1 MHSWLS
7 FSPRCWLSV
16 VMGGLLLALA
26 GCAGTSTSVAATA
39 TPALAYTLA
48 DGGACVQLGTHPQ
61 LPIANVRVS
70 QDTFLAHSEPMIV
83 QNPNNP
89 LNLVGGSKFFTDLAH
104 YQFKIG
110 YYASFDGGCT
120 WTDGGVFPGFAHER
134 LTSDISF
141 AFGEHNDVYA
151 AMLNNTGPESGIAV
165 AHSTDGGT
173 TFSNPVSVFDDKTGK
188 TFADKPWIGI
198 DDTNGPYS
206 GSLYVVWSYDHFDCS
221 GNGFC
226 TQELGFSRS
235 TDGGKTFSKVRLVEG
250 SAPFCTNPADGR
262 PANSH
267 KCDGALGA
275 TPAVLPDGT
284 LAVAYAYIGLTAKYI
299 PTKLL
304 VMTSPDGGTTW
315 TTPVEAASVTD
326 LPPSFTGEKYRTA
339 TLPAFVADPSS
350 GQLYIA
356 WNTTNH
362 GDADVFLAT
371 SSDKGQTWSIPLR
384 VNDDLVGNGANQF
397 QPALAVAPDGVV
409 SVSFF
414 DTRTDPAHKLIDVFL
429 AQSTNHG
436 TSFLPNVRV
445 TTQSSNSALGQP
457 TDDYGQGFFGDY
469 QGLSA
474 DNLFVHPFWNDTRT
488 GAQEIFTAAM
498 PSAQP

>member
-1 MHSWLS
+1 MFDIAQRRW
-7 FSPRCWLSV
+7 FSTV
-16 VMGGLLLALA
+16 IVGLLLILA
-26 GCAGTSTSVAATA
+26 GCAGSSAQVVPTPTSLTSSLSYS
-39 TPALAYTLA
+39 LA
-48 DGGACVQLGTHPQ
+48 GGGSCVQLGMHPQ
-61 LPIANVRVS
+61 PPFANVRVS
-70 QDTFLAHSEPMIV
+70 QDTFLAHSEPMV
-83 QNPNNP
+83 VENPNNP
-89 LNLVGGSKFFTDLAH
+89 LNLVGGSKFFTDPLH

-120 WTDGGVFPGFAHER
+120 WTDGGVFPGFVHER

-151 AMLNNTGPESGIAV
+151 AVLNNTGPESGIAV
-165 AHSTDGGT
+165 AHSTDGGK

-198 DDTNGPYS
+198 DDTS
-206 GSLYVVWSYDHFDCS
+206 GIYKGTLYVVWSYDHFDCG

-235 TDGGKTFSKVRLVEG
+235 TNGGKTFSKVRLVEG

-262 PANSH
+262 PTSSR

-275 TPAVLPDGT
+275 IPAVLPDGT
-284 LAVAYAYIGLTAKYI
+284 LAVAYSYINLLNGYI

-304 VMTSPDGGTTW
+304 VITSPNSGTTW
-315 TTPVEAASVTD
+315 TTPVEVASVAD
-326 LPPSFTGEKYRTA
+326 LPPAFSGEKYRTT
-339 TLPAFVADPSS
+339 TLPAFAADPSS

-356 WNTTNH
+356 WNAMNH
-362 GDADVFLAT
+362 GDADVLAAS
-371 SSDKGQTWSIPLR
+371 SSDKGQTWSVPLR
-384 VNDDLVGNGANQF
+384 VNDDPLGNGANQF
-397 QPALAVAPDGVV
+397 QPQLAVAPDGVV
-409 SVSFF
+409 SVSFL
-414 DTRTDPAHKLIDVFL
+414 DTRIDPAQKLIDVFL

-436 TSFLPNVRV
+436 VSFLPNVRV
-445 TTQSSNSALGQP
+445 TTQSWDPKVGQP
-457 TDDYGQGFFGDY
+457 TDDNGQGFIGDY

-488 GAQEIFTAAM
+488 GAQEIFTAAV